1 MKPVKDYHWLLFCP
15 QLPATP
21 SSPRV
26 MIWRRMHSA
35 GSLGLDNGLWVLP
48 YSPQAE
54 KFMQEMQAYVES
66 QGGSSKTFLANALDE
81 ATQQSILEGF
91 RKERAEE
98 YSELQEQCDDFLAE
112 LEKETQRSNF
122 SFAEYEENE
131 QDLTKLENWLTRIQQ
146 RDFAAGEMADKSV
159 QRLEA
164 CRQALQKFAV
174 AVFDNEGANTAGQP
188 KQAPNPPELPKNK
201 G

>member
-1 MKPVKDYHWLLFCP
+1 MDYHWLVFCP

-26 MIWRRMHSA
+26 TIWRRMHSMGA
-35 GSLGLDNGLWVLP
+35 LGLDNGLWVLLH
-48 YSPQAE
+48 STKAE
-54 KFMQEMQAYVES
+54 KFMQEMQVYVES
-66 QGGSSKTFLANALDE
+66 QGGSSKTFLANALDD

-91 RKERAEE
+91 SQERAQE
-98 YSELQEQCDDFLAE
+98 YFELQEQCDDFLAE
-112 LEKETQRSNF
+112 LEKETQRCNF

-146 RDFAAGEMADKSV
+146 RDFATGEMADKSV
-159 QRLEA
+159 RRLEE

-174 AVFDNEGANTAGQP
+174 AVFDNEGSDTANPLKPASD
-188 KQAPNPPELPKNK
+188 LPDRSTE
-201 G
+201 

>member
-1 MKPVKDYHWLLFCP
+1 MNYHWLVFCP

-26 MIWRRMHSA
+26 TIWRRMHSMGA
-35 GSLGLDNGLWVLP
+35 LGLDNGLWVLP

-54 KFMQEMQAYVES
+54 KFAQEMQVYVES
-66 QGGSSKTFLANALDE
+66 QGGSSKTFLADALDE

-91 RKERAEE
+91 RKERAQE
-98 YSELQEQCDDFLAE
+98 YFELQEQCDDFMAE
-112 LEKETQRSNF
+112 LEKETRRRNF

-131 QDLTKLENWLTRIQQ
+131 QDLTKLENWLARIQQ
-146 RDFAAGEMADKSV
+146 RDFAAGDMADQSAR
-159 QRLEA
+159 RLED

-174 AVFDNEGANTAGQP
+174 AVFDNEGSSAADSLTP
-188 KQAPNPPELPKNK
+188 APNLPEPPKK
-201 G
+201 